1 MNQSEKE
8 KDKIYKLKIFILFLI
23 CGLSIF
29 IIPIFLQNIIRIIYF
44 IVLPLIFLI
53 VSIISY
59 RNSQL
64 NRFFPVF
71 FAFFIATLVYFLQMP
86 WASGTTIES
95 IVFNML
101 ISTLIIVVPII
112 LLTKISKND
121 ISSLYLQKGNT
132 RLGIIIGVGTFS
144 IFLVTALPTAIY
156 IFGGQHIPFDRV
168 INLLPWILLFIFL
181 NGIREEILF
190 RGLFL
195 KKYGTFL
202 GVDASN
208 VLQALIFSLTHLS
221 TQITLFTFIYLTL
234 TFFLGLAFGAVIQ
247 KTDSL
252 LGSIIFHAG
261 ADIPLIIAVFSFL

>member
-1 MNQSEKE
+1 
-8 KDKIYKLKIFILFLI
+8 
-23 CGLSIF
+23 
-29 IIPIFLQNIIRIIYF
+29 
-44 IVLPLIFLI
+44 
-53 VSIISY
+53 
-59 RNSQL
+59 
-64 NRFFPVF
+64 
-71 FAFFIATLVYFLQMP
+71 MP

-101 ISTLIIVVPII
+101 ISIMIIVVPII

-121 ISSLYLQKGNT
+121 MSSLYLQKGNT
-132 RLGIIIGVGTFS
+132 RLGIIIGLLTFS
-144 IFLVTALPTAIY
+144 IFLLTALPTAIY
-156 IFGGQHIPFDRV
+156 IFGGQHIPFDRL
-168 INLLPWILLFIFL
+168 IDLLPWILLFIFL
-181 NGIREEILF
+181 NGIREELLF

-208 VLQALIFSLTHLS
+208 VLQALIFSLAHLS